1 MVILR
6 HIPITTLL
14 QYNTGSQLPNL
25 DPISQM
31 NDTMDAVNAFLWN
44 WTKIAN
50 WPQDMFPVAVALD
63 VPHRT
68 RNAPAIRS
76 RVKDLG
82 ATFDAA
88 LMRFVINSQQWSS
101 MSIDDRQSLFQDGLV
116 SGLIVN
122 EYIPWKL
129 SARYPKLAAPTL
141 VLRTCGYDQGKND
154 AFKRLGCKWN
164 PHQSIWSWTPTAAD
178 VASGKMLSSI
188 QTLNALMVIHYE
200 VDTKTNEMLPN
211 DHLDDT
217 GKVACVDALQHD
229 YNLLIANAIRSSFSQ
244 GEIMQSSGKT
254 VHVMVT
260 RDLPELRKTG
270 IGRTDDM
277 AMLVYGS
284 KVANGDIGL
293 KVHVFVPDEMVHVTG
308 PGEIDHREDGIMT
321 VHGIELCGNPNIST
335 YGATL
340 PKLRRKMMHLLP
352 DVHDTLLSE
361 FTLATKRLNDS
372 LVLPIGHARE
382 AWERRAVES
391 DVLEVR
397 AMVMDPYW
405 IDATISNGHFIP
417 NAASAANTNYAM
429 TA

>member
-6 HIPITTLL
+6 HIPTATLL
-14 QYNTGSQLPNL
+14 QYNNVPQLPVPQLPNGNF
-25 DPISQM
+25 IGKM
-31 NDTMDAVNAFLWN
+31 NDSMDSVNAVLWN
-44 WTKIAN
+44 WTKIAS

-68 RNAPAIRS
+68 RKAPAIRS
-76 RVKDLG
+76 RVKMLG
-82 ATFDAA
+82 ATFDGN
-88 LMRFVINSQQWSS
+88 LMRFVINPQQWSS

-129 SARYPKLAAPTL
+129 FARYPKLDAPTL
-141 VLRTCGYDQGKND
+141 VLRTCGYDQDKND

-164 PHQSIWSWTPTAAD
+164 PHQSNWSWTPTAAD

-188 QTLNALMVIHYE
+188 QTLNELMVIHYE

-211 DHLDDT
+211 DHLHDT
-217 GKVACVDALQHD
+217 GKVACVSALQHD
-229 YNLLIANAIRSSFSQ
+229 YNLLIAKAIRSSFSQ

-260 RDLPELRKTG
+260 RNLPELRKTG

-277 AMLVYGS
+277 AMLAYGS
-284 KVANGDIGL
+284 KVATGDIGL
-293 KVHVFVPDEMVHVTG
+293 KVHVFVPDEL
-308 PGEIDHREDGIMT
+308 DHRGDDIVT
-321 VHGIELCGNPNIST
+321 VYGIELCGNPNIST

-340 PKLRRKMMHLLP
+340 PKLRRKMLHLLP

-382 AWERRAVES
+382 AWERRAVEGE
-391 DVLEVR
+391 VLEVR

-405 IDATISNGHFIP
+405 IESVIGNGHFIP
-417 NAASAANTNYAM
+417 NDGSAAVVYDNANYAM

>member
-6 HIPITTLL
+6 HIPTATLL
-14 QYNTGSQLPNL
+14 QYNNNPQLPNGNFWMDSL
-25 DPISQM
+25 
-31 NDTMDAVNAFLWN
+31 DAVLWN
-44 WTKIAN
+44 WPMIAN

-68 RNAPAIRS
+68 RNAPATRS
-76 RVKDLG
+76 RVKNLG
-82 ATFDAA
+82 ATFDAV
-88 LMRFVINSQQWSS
+88 LLRFVINSQQWNR

-129 SARYPKLAAPTL
+129 SARYPKLSGPTL
-141 VLRTCGYDQGKND
+141 VLRTCGYDQDKNN

-164 PHQSIWSWTPTAAD
+164 PHQSVWSWTPTAAE

-188 QTLNALMVIHYE
+188 QTLNELMVIHYE
-200 VDTKTNEMLPN
+200 VDPKTNEMLPN

-217 GKVACVDALQHD
+217 GKVACVGALQHD
-229 YNLLIANAIRSSFSQ
+229 YNLLIAKAIRSSFSQ
-244 GEIMQSSGKT
+244 GEIMQASGKT

-260 RDLPELRKTG
+260 RNLPELRKTG

-277 AMLVYGS
+277 AMLEYGS
-284 KVANGDIGL
+284 KVATGDIDL
-293 KVHVFVPDEMVHVTG
+293 KVHVFVPDELVKVTR
-308 PGEIDHREDGIMT
+308 PGEPDHREGGIMT

-335 YGATL
+335 YGETL
-340 PKLRRKMMHLLP
+340 PKLRRKMLHLLP

-361 FTLATKRLNDS
+361 FTLATKRMNDS

-382 AWERRAVES
+382 AWERRAGEG

-417 NAASAANTNYAM
+417 NAASAANANYAM

>member
-6 HIPITTLL
+6 HIPTATLL
-14 QYNTGSQLPNL
+14 QYNNVPQLPNGNF
-25 DPISQM
+25 IGKM
-31 NDTMDAVNAFLWN
+31 NDPMDSVNAVLWN
-44 WTKIAN
+44 STKIAN

-63 VPHRT
+63 VHHHAR
-68 RNAPAIRS
+68 RDPAICS
-76 RVKDLG
+76 RVKALG
-82 ATFDAA
+82 ATFDAN
-88 LMRFVINSQQWSS
+88 RRSFVIDSQQWNS
-101 MSIDDRQSLFQDGLV
+101 MSIADRQSLFQDGLV

-141 VLRTCGYDQGKND
+141 VLRTCGYDQAKND

-164 PHQSIWSWTPTAAD
+164 PHQSVWSWTATGRARRPD
-178 VASGKMLSSI
+178 KMLSTI
-188 QTLNALMVIHYE
+188 QTLNELMVIHYE

-217 GKVACVDALQHD
+217 GKVACVSALQHD
-229 YNLLIANAIRSSFSQ
+229 YNFLIANAIRSSFSQ

-260 RDLPELRKTG
+260 RNLPELRKTG

-284 KVANGDIGL
+284 KVATGDIGL
-293 KVHVFVPDEMVHVTG
+293 KVHVFVPGAD
-308 PGEIDHREDGIMT
+308 DHRGDNIVT
-321 VHGIELCGNPNIST
+321 VHEIELCGNPNIST

-340 PKLRRKMMHLLP
+340 PKLRRKMAHLLP
-352 DVHDTLLSE
+352 DVHDNLLSE

-372 LVLPIGHARE
+372 LVLPIGNARE
-382 AWERRAVES
+382 AWARSAVET

-397 AMVMDPYW
+397 AMVIDPYW
-405 IDATISNGHFIP
+405 IDATIDNGHFIP
-417 NAASAANTNYAM
+417 NGCIRRERPGYRPTQ
-429 TA
+429 TTQ

>member
-6 HIPITTLL
+6 HIPTATLL
-14 QYNTGSQLPNL
+14 QYNTVPQLPNGNF
-25 DPISQM
+25 IGKM
-31 NDTMDAVNAFLWN
+31 NDPMDSVNAVLWN

-68 RNAPAIRS
+68 RNAPEIRS
-76 RVKDLG
+76 RVKALG

-122 EYIPWKL
+122 EYIPWRL

-154 AFKRLGCKWN
+154 AFKRIGCKWN

-188 QTLNALMVIHYE
+188 QTLNELMVIHYE

-211 DHLDDT
+211 DYLDDT
-217 GKVACVDALQHD
+217 GKVACVSALQHD

-260 RDLPELRKTG
+260 RNLPELRKTG

-277 AMLVYGS
+277 AMLAYGS
-284 KVANGDIGL
+284 KVATGDIGL
-293 KVHVFVPDEMVHVTG
+293 KVHVFVP
-308 PGEIDHREDGIMT
+308 GEPDHRGDNIVT
-321 VHGIELCGNPNIST
+321 VYGIELCGNPNIST

-340 PKLRRKMMHLLP
+340 PKLRRKMLHLLP
-352 DVHDTLLSE
+352 DTHDTLLSE

-382 AWERRAVES
+382 AWERRAVEG

-417 NAASAANTNYAM
+417 NAASAANANYAM